1 MTLTNTMTIPK
12 LEDITSPTG
21 DPRLRIAD
29 ELAEDIVARP
39 LTLPD
44 FANDVKPFLV
54 NPNLWPRWIFTDKRR
69 YAQAKAQG
77 WRNCVR
83 ADLKPGYANLSPY
96 SEEGGT
102 KYINGDL
109 ILMLIDR
116 KIYLGALRYKHQVA
130 AALSDVAVQRT
141 VSAKQAAADLG
152 DAAATLNQR
161 RMAAGHD
168 PLITTF
174 VPGAADLKE
183 TVLGEPGVAS
193 KELGRIGQAGRDMG
207 SMADLQKDLAT
218 GLDASRGPAKSTSF

>member
-1 MTLTNTMTIPK
+1 
-12 LEDITSPTG
+12 
-21 DPRLRIAD
+21 
-29 ELAEDIVARP
+29 

-77 WRNCVR
+77 WRNCVKT
-83 ADLKPGYANLSPY
+83 DLKPGYANLSPY

-109 ILMLIDR
+109 ILMVIDR
-116 KIYLGALRYKHQVA
+116 KIYLGALKYKHQVA

-141 VSAKQAAADLG
+141 VSAKQAAANLG
-152 DAAATLNQR
+152 DAAAALNQR

-183 TVLGEPGVAS
+183 TVLGESDVAS
-193 KELGRIGQAGRDMG
+193 KELGRLGQVGRDMG
-207 SMADLQKDLAT
+207 PLTDLQK
-218 GLDASRGPAKSTSF
+218 